1 MALPEEEILKEARAR
16 PAGDAHPIGRTIME
30 TQTLSPPVSA
40 ITARLLNMLL
50 RATGHEGGEPACGQL
65 PPGPG

>member
-1 MALPEEEILKEARAR
+1 
-16 PAGDAHPIGRTIME
+16 ME